1 MSEND
6 YSKSIGLSVEIIL
19 NNGIKIN
26 GNIFTYVKENN
37 LLVIVNNE
45 NKNSDLT
52 SYYINISQISKISLS
67 KEQKVIDTNKLMMI
81 NLNRIL
87 DNEKRNISKDMLIK
101 KAETE
106 PNFERGLNIYEALSK
121 LYKCSYDG
129 KKIMLDDI
137 GCYIEAP
144 FRLNNLHCDDED
156 NKERLTSIIAG
167 VIKNFHKK

>member
-19 NNGIKIN
+19 NNGFKIN

-67 KEQKVIDTNKLMMI
+67 KEQKVIDTNKLMII

-87 DNEKRNISKDMLIK
+87 DNEKKHFKRHVN
-101 KAETE
+101 
-106 PNFERGLNIYEALSK
+106 
-121 LYKCSYDG
+121 
-129 KKIMLDDI
+129 
-137 GCYIEAP
+137 
-144 FRLNNLHCDDED
+144 
-156 NKERLTSIIAG
+156 
-167 VIKNFHKK
+167 

>member
-19 NNGIKIN
+19 NNGFKIN

-67 KEQKVIDTNKLMMI
+67 KEQKVIDTNKLMII

-101 KAETE
+101 KAET
-106 PNFERGLNIYEALSK
+106 
-121 LYKCSYDG
+121 
-129 KKIMLDDI
+129 
-137 GCYIEAP
+137 
-144 FRLNNLHCDDED
+144 
-156 NKERLTSIIAG
+156 
-167 VIKNFHKK
+167 